1 MFSADFFTQRLNLN
15 FGSINF
21 APSYLQAGAIV
32 FLLFLLVLTLA
43 SMRRHFIGYSFKG
56 AIFGLFFGFL
66 LTLVLEGFLI
76 ISGKTAFTEII
87 GWKSAPKPILN
98 VLEAGRNKL
107 VQVMGVSDTIPSS
120 KAKSAATKDEVLEG
134 YQSLNPSDSASIR
147 KMICAP

>member
-1 MFSADFFTQRLNLN
+1 M
-15 FGSINF
+15 
-21 APSYLQAGAIV
+21 
-32 FLLFLLVLTLA
+32 
-43 SMRRHFIGYSFKG
+43 
-56 AIFGLFFGFL
+56 
-66 LTLVLEGFLI
+66 I

-98 VLEAGRNKL
+98 VFEAGRNKL